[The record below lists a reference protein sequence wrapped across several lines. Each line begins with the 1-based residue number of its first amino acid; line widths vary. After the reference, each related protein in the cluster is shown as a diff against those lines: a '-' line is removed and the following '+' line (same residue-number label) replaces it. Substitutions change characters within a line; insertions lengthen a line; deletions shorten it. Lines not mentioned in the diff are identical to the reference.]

1 MPECRLCIR
10 RTVQQFL
17 SLGSMPL
24 ANNFLT
30 EDQLDL
36 PEESYPI
43 DICFCTTCGLV
54 QLDYVVPPERLFRNY
69 AYLTGAS
76 EPLKTHFAALADEI
90 CQHHHLS
97 QGSFMVDIG
106 SNDGTLLTNFQ
117 KMGMHV
123 LGIEPAKNVAQLAI
137 SNGIDTVNDF
147 FGLEVAKALVAQHG
161 PAEVITATNVL
172 AHVNDLS
179 DFLNGI
185 NCLMTADGIVVI
197 EVPYLA
203 DLIANLEFD
212 TIYHEHL
219 SYFTLSSL
227 NRLFTQFNLNITHA
241 SRIHIHG
248 GSLRIYGSKS
258 IHRTSQLVDELLK
271 SESDLK
277 LDSLDTYLEFAGNV
291 AELGGQIRSLLKS
304 LKAGGAS
311 IAGYGAPAKGNV
323 LLNYCQISTNILD
336 YITDT
341 TPFKQGQYTPGMHIP
356 IFPPQRFYE
365 NPPDFAFLLAWNYAE
380 DILQKEIA
388 YCSLG
393 GKFIIPVPSPQII

>member
-1 MPECRLCIR
+1 MPECRLCNR

-24 ANNFLT
+24 ANDFLN
-30 EDQLDL
+30 EDQLNL

-54 QLDYVVPPERLFRNY
+54 QLGYVVPPERLFRYY

-97 QGSFMVDIG
+97 RGSFIVDIG
-106 SNDGTLLTNFQ
+106 SNDGTLLTAF
-117 KMGMHV
+117 KKRDMHV
-123 LGIEPAKNVAQLAI
+123 LGIEPAKNIAELAT

-147 FGLEVAKALVAQHG
+147 FGLEVAKALVAQYG
-161 PAEVITATNVL
+161 TAEVITATNVL
-172 AHVNDLS
+172 AHVDDLS
-179 DFLNGI
+179 DFLESV
-185 NCLMTADGIVVI
+185 NCLLAEDGVFVI

-227 NRLFTQFNLNITHA
+227 NKLLAQFNLNITHA
-241 SRIHIHG
+241 SRVNVHG
-248 GSLRIYGSKS
+248 GSLRIYVRKN
-258 IHRTSQLVDELLK
+258 IHRTSPLVHELLK

-277 LDSLDTYLEFAGNV
+277 LDSLDTYLEFAGKV
-291 AELGGQIRSLLKS
+291 VELGKKIRSLLKS
-304 LKAGGAS
+304 LKARGVN
-311 IAGYGAPAKGNV
+311 IVGYGAPAKGNV
-323 LLNYCQISTNILD
+323 LLNYCRIGTDILD
-336 YITDT
+336 YIIDT
-341 TPFKQGQYTPGMHIP
+341 TPFKQGRYAPGMHIP
-356 IFPPQRFYE
+356 IVPVQRFYK
-365 NPPDFAFLLAWNYAE
+365 NPPDFAFLLAWNYAD
-380 DILQKEIA
+380 DILQKEIG
-388 YCSLG
+388 YRQSG
-393 GKFIIPVPSPQII
+393 GKFIIPIPIPYIV

>member
-1 MPECRLCIR
+1 
-10 RTVQQFL
+10 
-17 SLGSMPL
+17 MPL
-24 ANNFLT
+24 ANSYLD
-30 EDQLDL
+30 EDQLNL
-36 PEESYPI
+36 LEESYPI
-43 DICFCTTCGLV
+43 DVCFCTTCGLV
-54 QLDYVVPPERLFRNY
+54 QLDYVVPRERLFRNY

-76 EPLKTHFAALADEI
+76 EPLKTHFAALADDI

-97 QGSFMVDIG
+97 QGSFVVDIG

-137 SNGIDTVNDF
+137 SNGIDTVNNF

-161 PAEVITATNVL
+161 PADVITATNVL
-172 AHVNDLS
+172 AHITDLS

-185 NCLMTADGIVVI
+185 NCLMAADAIFVI

-227 NRLFTQFNLNITHA
+227 NRLFTRFNLNITHA
-241 SRIHIHG
+241 SRINVHG
-248 GSLRIYGSKS
+248 GSLRIYVRKGL
-258 IHRTSQLVDELLK
+258 HRTSQLVDKLLK

-277 LDSLDTYLEFAGNV
+277 LDSLDTYLEFANNIV
-291 AELGGQIRSLLKS
+291 ELGKEIRSLLKS
-304 LKAGGAS
+304 LKANGVN
-311 IAGYGAPAKGNV
+311 IVGYGAPAKGNV
-323 LLNYCQISTNILD
+323 LLNYGQIGTDILD
-336 YITDT
+336 YIIDT
-341 TPFKQGQYTPGMHIP
+341 TPFKQGRYTPGMHIP
-356 IFPPQRFYE
+356 ILPPQQFYE
-365 NPPDFAFLLAWNYAE
+365 NQPDFAFLLAWNYAD

-388 YCSLG
+388 YRHSG
-393 GKFIIPVPSPQII
+393 GKFIIPVPILQVV

>member
-1 MPECRLCIR
+1 M
-10 RTVQQFL
+10 

-24 ANNFLT
+24 ANDFLN
-30 EDQLDL
+30 EEQLNL

-185 NCLMTADGIVVI
+185 NCLMAADGIFVI

-227 NRLFTQFNLNITHA
+227 NKLFTQFNLNITHA

-248 GSLRIYGSKS
+248 GSLRIYGRKG
-258 IHRTSQLVDELLK
+258 IHHAPQMVDELLK

-277 LDSLDTYLEFAGNV
+277 LNLLDTYLEFAGNV

-311 IAGYGAPAKGNV
+311 IVGYGAPAKGNI
-323 LLNYCQISTNILD
+323 LLNYCQIGTNILD

-341 TPFKQGQYTPGMHIP
+341 TPFKQGRYTPGMHIP
-356 IFPPQRFYE
+356 IFPAQRFHE
-365 NPPDFAFLLAWNYAE
+365 NPSDFAFLLAWNYAD
-380 DILQKEIA
+380 DILQRENA
-388 YCSLG
+388 YRSLG

>member
-1 MPECRLCIR
+1 
-10 RTVQQFL
+10 
-17 SLGSMPL
+17 MPL
-24 ANNFLT
+24 ANDFLN
-30 EDQLDL
+30 EEQLNL
-36 PEESYPI
+36 PEETYPI
-43 DICFCTTCGLV
+43 DICLCTTCGLV

-76 EPLKTHFAALADEI
+76 EPMKTHFAALADEI

-97 QGSFMVDIG
+97 QGSFIVDTG

-172 AHVNDLS
+172 AHVNDLP

-185 NCLMTADGIVVI
+185 NCLMAADGIFVI

-227 NRLFTQFNLNITHA
+227 NRLSTRFNLNIIHA
-241 SRIHIHG
+241 SRINVHG
-248 GSLRIYGSKS
+248 GSLRIYVKKGLR
-258 IHRTSQLVDELLK
+258 RTSELVDKLFK

-277 LDSLDTYLEFAGNV
+277 LDSLDTYLEFARNIV
-291 AELGGQIRSLLKS
+291 ELDKEIRSLLTS
-304 LKAGGAS
+304 LKANGAN
-311 IAGYGAPAKGNV
+311 IVGYGASAKGNV
-323 LLNYCQISTNILD
+323 LLNYCQIGTDILD
-336 YITDT
+336 YIIDT
-341 TPFKQGQYTPGMHIP
+341 TPFKQGRYTPGMHIP
-356 IFPPQRFYE
+356 ILPPQQFYE
-365 NPPDFAFLLAWNYAE
+365 NQPDFAFLLAWNYAD
-380 DILQKEIA
+380 DILQKETT
-388 YCSLG
+388 YRHSG
-393 GKFIIPVPSPQII
+393 GKFIIPVPIPQVV

>member
-1 MPECRLCIR
+1 M
-10 RTVQQFL
+10 

-24 ANNFLT
+24 ANDFLN
-30 EDQLDL
+30 EEQLNL
-36 PEESYPI
+36 PEESYSI

-90 CQHHHLS
+90 YQHHHLS
-97 QGSFMVDIG
+97 QGSFIVDIG

-185 NCLMTADGIVVI
+185 DCLMAADGIFVV

-227 NRLFTQFNLNITHA
+227 NRLFTRFNLNITHA
-241 SRIHIHG
+241 SRINVHG
-248 GSLRIYGSKS
+248 GSLRIYGRKS
-258 IHRTSQLVDELLK
+258 VHRTSQLVDELLK

-277 LDSLDTYLEFAGNV
+277 LDSLGTYLEFARNIV
-291 AELGGQIRSLLKS
+291 ELDKEIRSLLKS
-304 LKAGGAS
+304 LKASGAN
-311 IAGYGAPAKGNV
+311 IVGYGAPAKGNV
-323 LLNYCQISTNILD
+323 LLNYCQIGTDILD
-336 YITDT
+336 YIIDT
-341 TPFKQGQYTPGMHIP
+341 TPFKQGRYTPGMHIP
-356 IFPPQRFYE
+356 ILPPQQFYE
-365 NPPDFAFLLAWNYAE
+365 NQPDFAFLLAWNYAD
-380 DILQKEIA
+380 DILQKETA
-388 YCSLG
+388 YRHSG
-393 GKFIIPVPSPQII
+393 GKFIIPVPIPQVV